1 MGPSIATRRLAP
13 SVAFVEMLAHIATQ
27 VSVLQNKL
35 RTLNLPATGKK
46 ASAC

>member
-1 MGPSIATRRLAP
+1 MRMGPSLAATRRLAP
-13 SVAFVEMLAHIATQ
+13 SVAFVEMLATQ

-35 RTLNLPATGKK
+35 RSLNLPVAGKK